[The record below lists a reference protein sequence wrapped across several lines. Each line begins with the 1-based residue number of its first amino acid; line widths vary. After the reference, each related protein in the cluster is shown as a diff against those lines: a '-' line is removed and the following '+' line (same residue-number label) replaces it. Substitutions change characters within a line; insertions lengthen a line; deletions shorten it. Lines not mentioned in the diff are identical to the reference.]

1 MFHLRKGKKVR
12 TKVMVKEKVG
22 KYRKKM
28 IKNSQKVLSYR
39 KNRKKTLL
47 KSSKK

>member
-1 MFHLRKGKKVR
+1 
-12 TKVMVKEKVG
+12 
-22 KYRKKM
+22 M

-47 KSSKK
+47 KSSKKWSKNSKKVLKDSKK